1 MASNDTPKSPE
12 NPEPFIPSDQRPDL
26 TIDMSQKVGELTV
39 RDLSTILGNAGTNL
53 PKLKEIGKEI
63 HKESIKEPLKEVVKE
78 FKDRKDHKETKDHK
92 DPKEQ
97 KDTKDSKDHKEQV
110 DQKAHKEAK
119 DHKDPK
125 EHKDLKDHNDTKGQK
140 DHKDHKDHKE
150 IAKDH
155 KEIAKDHK
163 ELVKEVLLEHV
174 PILVNNDPP
183 PPGDPQLMNV
193 LEGLIQRLT
202 GLESRFAQ
210 ASTANEEKT
219 KK

>member
-1 MASNDTPKSPE
+1 MASNDSPKSPE

-39 RDLSTILGNAGTNL
+39 RDLSAILGNVGTNL

-63 HKESIKEPLKEVVKE
+63 HKESVKEPLKEVVKE

-97 KDTKDSKDHKEQV
+97 KHTKDSKDHKEQV
-110 DQKAHKEAK
+110 DQKGQKDAK

-150 IAKDH
+150 IAK
-155 KEIAKDHK
+155 EHK
-163 ELVKEVLLEHV
+163 ELLKEVLVEHV

-193 LEGLIQRLT
+193 LDGLIQRLT
-202 GLESRFAQ
+202 GLESQIAQ
-210 ASTANEEKT
+210 LTNTNEEKG

>member
-1 MASNDTPKSPE
+1 MASNDTPKAPE
-12 NPEPFIPSDQRPDL
+12 SSEPFIPSDQRPDL
-26 TIDMSQKVGELTV
+26 TINMSQKVGELSV
-39 RDLSTILGNAGTNL
+39 RDLSTILGIAGTNL

-63 HKESIKEPLKEVVKE
+63 HKESVKEPLKEVVKE

-110 DQKAHKEAK
+110 DQKGQKDAK

-150 IAKDH
+150 IAK
-155 KEIAKDHK
+155 EHK
-163 ELVKEVLLEHV
+163 ELLKEVLVEHV

-193 LEGLIQRLT
+193 LDGLIQRLT
-202 GLESRFAQ
+202 GLESQIAQ
-210 ASTANEEKT
+210 LTNTNEEKG

>member
-1 MASNDTPKSPE
+1 MASNDSPKSPK
-12 NPEPFIPSDQRPDL
+12 NTEPFIPSDQRPDL
-26 TIDMSQKVGELTV
+26 TIDMSQKVGELTA

-53 PKLKEIGKEI
+53 AKLKEIGKEI
-63 HKESIKEPLKEVVKE
+63 HKEFVKEPLKEVVKE

-97 KDTKDSKDHKEQV
+97 KDSKDSKDHKEQV
-110 DQKAHKEAK
+110 DQKAQKEAK

-150 IAKDH
+150 IAK
-155 KEIAKDHK
+155 EHK
-163 ELVKEVLLEHV
+163 ELIKEVLVEHV
-174 PILVNNDPP
+174 PILVNTDPP

-202 GLESRFAQ
+202 GLESRLAQ
-210 ASTANEEKT
+210 ISPANEEK
-219 KK
+219 KE